1 MTKNNK
7 IEYTEISKAKVSD
20 SRNIVIS
27 SCSKG
32 GFTIAQQLEANENG
46 KITTVFMK
54 GAFHVDDIQGLYELR
69 DAINLAIKLDED
81 AKNDEGDW
89 DDENE
94 NN

>member
-1 MTKNNK
+1 MTKSNK
-7 IEYTEISKAKVSD
+7 IEYNEISKAKVSD

-69 DAINLAIKLDED
+69 DAINLAIKIDED
-81 AKNDEGDW
+81 VKNDEGDW
-89 DDENE
+89 D
-94 NN
+94 

>member
-7 IEYTEISKAKVSD
+7 IEYNEISKAKVSD

-69 DAINLAIKLDED
+69 DAINLAIKIDEE
-81 AKNDEGDW
+81 AKNDEGGW
-89 DDENE
+89 DDEE
-94 NN
+94 YEE